1 MGFEVFF
8 GCVVARALLSFK
20 ANMEFDPYGALADWE
35 EAEEVDSCFW
45 FGVQCDAGRVVAL

>member
-1 MGFEVFF
+1 M
-8 GCVVARALLSFK
+8 VARALLSFK